1 MSETIIRDDRAVVS
15 ITSSE
20 VEQARAFKARVDQ
33 VHHVAAEED
42 RAGVLIGLRGGDT
55 VEMPAELS
63 SLIGQVLDLVSRGC
77 TVTVAS
83 VPNELTTTT
92 AAKILGM
99 SRPTLMKLIKD
110 GALPAHKVRS
120 HTRLLSKDVF
130 AFKQQQSAE
139 QRLAFEDLR
148 RLEDELG
155 LVE

>member
-1 MSETIIRDDRAVVS
+1 MGETIIRDDRAVLS

-20 VEQARAFKARVDQ
+20 VELARAFKARVDQ
-33 VHHVAAEED
+33 LHRADADAAS
-42 RAGVLIGLRGGDT
+42 VLIGLRGGDT

-92 AAKILGM
+92 AAKILGV
-99 SRPTLMKLIKD
+99 SRPTLMKLVKD
-110 GALPAHKVRS
+110 GVLPAHKVRS

-130 AFKQQQSAE
+130 AYKERQNAKQRA
-139 QRLAFEDLR
+139 AFDELR

-155 LVE
+155 LSD

>member
-1 MSETIIRDDRAVVS
+1 MGETIIRDDRAVLS

-20 VEQARAFKARVDQ
+20 VEQARVFKARVDQ
-33 VHHVAAEED
+33 VQHADAD
-42 RAGVLIGLRGGDT
+42 AAGVLIGLRGGDT

-99 SRPTLMKLIKD
+99 SRPTLMKLVKE
-110 GALPAHKVRS
+110 GAIPAHKVRS

-130 AFKQQQSAE
+130 AFKEQQSAE
-139 QRLAFEDLR
+139 QRHAFDELR
-148 RLEDELG
+148 QLEDDLG

>member
-1 MSETIIRDDRAVVS
+1 MGETIIRDDRAVLS
-15 ITSSE
+15 ISSSE
-20 VEQARAFKARVDQ
+20 VEQARVFKARVDQ
-33 VHHVAAEED
+33 VQHAAAD
-42 RAGVLIGLRGGDT
+42 ADAAGVLIGLRGGDT

-99 SRPTLMKLIKD
+99 SRPTLMKLVKE
-110 GALPAHKVRS
+110 GAIPAHKVRS

-130 AFKQQQSAE
+130 AFKEQQSAE
-139 QRLAFEDLR
+139 QRHAFDELR
-148 RLEDELG
+148 QLEDDLG
-155 LVE
+155 LVD